1 MAKKPSLTSADRITA
16 DAVLELSRLY
26 SSNELRS
33 VQSKFTGTARA
44 IRELT
49 DSRSLQG
56 RIGEKLSLEQRQ
68 LLKDA
73 AQLIDSINDNI
84 THAKERKK
92 RAEDTKSAW
101 RKQRQKEAHRLIEQ
115 AFPLPHETL
124 EQKLEILRLAMALN
138 LLSLYLGFMSKQG
151 FHRDLREGATEFPQ
165 NGFWTQPKWRLNQLT
180 SHRRAMLEEIQQAIT
195 GELHNL
201 SVQEQLDGLQPQ
213 IAIARQ
219 SLLDDPMAIETL
231 RIWSDALSAGE
242 ASEVQP

>member
-1 MAKKPSLTSADRITA
+1 MAKMPNLTQADGITA
-16 DAVLELSRLY
+16 DVVVELSQFY

-33 VQSKFTGTARA
+33 VQSKFTGTSRA

-49 DSRSLQG
+49 DTRSLQG

-92 RAEDTKSAW
+92 RAEDAKAAW
-101 RKQRQKEAHRLIEQ
+101 RRQRQKEAHRLTEQ
-115 AFPLPHETL
+115 AFPLPYETL
-124 EQKLEILRLAMALN
+124 EQKLEIISLAMVLN
-138 LLSLYLGFMSKQG
+138 QLSLYLGFMSKQE
-151 FHRDLREGATEFPQ
+151 FHRDLREGATDFPQ

-180 SHRRAMLEEIQQAIT
+180 SHRRSMLDEIQSAIT

-231 RIWSDALSAGE
+231 RIWSTAF
-242 ASEVQP
+242 SENADSEGQQ

>member
-1 MAKKPSLTSADRITA
+1 MAKKSSLTRADGITA
-16 DAVLELSRLY
+16 DAVLELSKLY

-68 LLKDA
+68 LLNDA
-73 AQLIDSINDNI
+73 AQLIDSVNDNI

-92 RAEDTKSAW
+92 RTEDTKTAW
-101 RKQRQKEAHRLIEQ
+101 RKKRQKEAQFLSEQ
-115 AFPLPHETL
+115 TFPLPHETL
-124 EQKLEILRLAMALN
+124 EQKLEIIRLALALN
-138 LLSLYLGFMSKQG
+138 LLGLYLDFISTQEVHK
-151 FHRDLREGATEFPQ
+151 HLREGATKYPQ
-165 NGFWTQPKWRLNQLT
+165 NGFWTQPKWRLSQLT
-180 SHRRAMLEEIQQAIT
+180 SYRRDMLEQIQSAIT

-201 SVQEQLDGLQPQ
+201 SVQEQLDGLRPQ
-213 IAIARQ
+213 IDVARQ
-219 SLLDDPMAIETL
+219 RLLDDPVAIETL
-231 RIWSDALSAGE
+231 RIWSEALSADE

>member
-1 MAKKPSLTSADRITA
+1 MAKKPSLTSADCITA
-16 DAVLELSRLY
+16 DAVLELSKLY

-92 RAEDTKSAW
+92 RAEDTKAAW
-101 RKQRQKEAHRLIEQ
+101 RKQRQKEAHRLSEQ
-115 AFPLPHETL
+115 AFLLPYETL

-138 LLSLYLGFMSKQG
+138 QLGLYLGFMSKPEL
-151 FHRDLREGATEFPQ
+151 HRDLREGATDFPQ
-165 NGFWTQPKWRLNQLT
+165 NGFWTQPGWRLDRLK
-180 SHRRAMLEEIQQAIT
+180 SHRCDMLEKIQSAIT

-231 RIWSDALSAGE
+231 RIWSEALSADDQGGND
-242 ASEVQP
+242 